1 MTIFSISRPI
11 TWDPSAL
18 TGLKVGNTPEERR
31 KWQRGQIDLPP
42 VSMNLNGRP
51 VSDCGA
57 PVVQFKGPSIGVYIN
72 SHWTEFSKVPRV
84 NNRGLVTGGAP
95 ALYLNYNFANG
106 TWPKVHG
113 ADGTK
118 SLMLQCSVAVPT
130 AIRYGKYANDNSRLP
145 AATVGLNAYFRTQ
158 LTNGQPVV
166 FAYLFT
172 IFETRPSGVG
182 MNTVM
187 HDNSVNFIST
197 NADISFEEGGYL
209 EKDPFSSGTTT
220 NTWNFPTPGVPSE
233 GPGCFFRFYITPR
246 VTDRIIADLNIQRAS
261 KGEVLIS
268 TDIKH
273 LVISSFGGFC
283 ETYVSNIN
291 DPNAADS
298 DLNAHMVMGC
308 TFSSPLVMVV
318 NGVGDAAGGQ
328 TILPSPEVTNTD
340 LHVRE
345 HGIYAGG
352 SWLDPSPTP
361 LGGGWYPNPTAPN
374 HTWVA
379 ALQYNNSYKFHQDYI
394 KPFM

>member
-1 MTIFSISRPI
+1 MAIFSITRPI
-11 TWDPSAL
+11 TWDPAAL
-18 TGLKVGNTPEERR
+18 TGLRTGDTSEERR

-51 VSDCGA
+51 VADCGA
-57 PVVQFKGPSIGVYIN
+57 PVVQFKGPSIGVHIN
-72 SHWTEFSKVPRV
+72 SHWSEFRKGPRV
-84 NNRGLVTGGAP
+84 NNRGLIEGGTP
-95 ALYLNYNFANG
+95 AMYLNYSLDPG
-106 TWPKVHG
+106 SRPKIHG
-113 ADGTK
+113 ADGSK
-118 SLMLQCSVAVPT
+118 SLMLQCLVAVPT
-130 AIRYGKYANDNSRLP
+130 AIRYGKYLNDINRLP
-145 AATVGLNAYFRTQ
+145 AATVGLNAYFNTV
-158 LTNGQPVV
+158 LTNGQPVS

-172 IFETRPSGVG
+172 IFETRPSGVRL
-182 MNTVM
+182 NTVM
-187 HDNSVNFIST
+187 HDNTVNFIST
-197 NADISFEEGGYL
+197 NADITFEEGGYL
-209 EKDPFSSGTTT
+209 EKDPFSSGTTI
-220 NTWNFPTPGVPSE
+220 NTWNFPTPGVPSN

-246 VTDRIIADLNIQRAS
+246 VSDRIIAELNRQRGL

-283 ETYVSNIN
+283 ETYVSTIN

-308 TFSSPLVMVV
+308 TFSSPLAMVV
-318 NGVGDAAGGQ
+318 NGVGDLTNNQIA
-328 TILPSPEVTNTD
+328 IPEPNVTNTD

-361 LGGGWYPNPTAPN
+361 LNVGWHPNPIVPN
-374 HTWVA
+374 RTWFA
-379 ALQYNNSYKFHQDYI
+379 TLQYNNSYKFHQDYI